1 MQSRVI
7 MAFVKRNY
15 FAFEQKEEKT
25 PENKQDDSKISIP
38 LVFTRENGKIHG
50 FVPGIVMKDI
60 VHEEIAQC
68 EQDLKEHVKKFVI
81 KTRNEKASFPF
92 FPTNE
97 QIKRDFKH
105 VVLINRFN
113 IQNKK

>member
-1 MQSRVI
+1 

-15 FAFEQKEEKT
+15 FAFEQNEEKKT
-25 PENKQDDSKISIP
+25 EKQQDNTKISIP

-60 VHEEIAQC
+60 VHEDISQC
-68 EQDLKEHVKKFVI
+68 EIDLKEHVRKFVI
-81 KTRNEKASFPF
+81 KTRAENLSFPF

-105 VVLINRFN
+105 VVIIKRLN

>member
-1 MQSRVI
+1 

-15 FAFEQKEEKT
+15 FAFEQNEEKQK
-25 PENKQDDSKISIP
+25 EQQLQKQQDDTKISIP

-60 VHEEIAQC
+60 VHVEIIQC
-68 EQDLKEHVKKFVI
+68 EKDLKEHVRKFVI
-81 KTRNEKASFPF
+81 KTRAENLSFPF

-105 VVLINRFN
+105 VVLIKRLN